1 MTNDDIIRMAKQ
13 AKLPYEY
20 DTGRLLY
27 LHELNRFVRLIEE
40 HLKYD
45 GIHTCHDKCL
55 RPACVAIRSAVAA
68 EREACADICDQHSSA
83 EGIAERCAEAIR
95 ARGER

>member
-1 MTNDDIIRMAKQ
+1 MNENDLI
-13 AKLPYEY
+13 KLAQIAGWDMGNDLSDGFGE
-20 DTGRLLY
+20 RLV
-27 LHELNRFVRLIEE
+27 RFTRLIEE

-45 GIHTCHDKCL
+45 GIHTCHDQCL

-83 EGIAERCAEAIR
+83 EGIAERCAAVIR
-95 ARGER
+95 ARSER